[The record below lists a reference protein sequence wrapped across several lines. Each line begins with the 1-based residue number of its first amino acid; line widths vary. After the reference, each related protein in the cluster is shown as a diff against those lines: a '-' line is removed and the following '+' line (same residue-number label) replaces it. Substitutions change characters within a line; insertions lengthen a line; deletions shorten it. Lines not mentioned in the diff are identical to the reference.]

1 MKYHLNFDLS
11 FTRNAYSGNYIAFEG
26 IDGSGKSTQ
35 AELLA
40 EYFRKQGKEVLRTKE
55 PTDGPIGQLIRKV
68 LNKELTIPAISL
80 QYLFCADRAVHL
92 EEVVI
97 PALQAGKVVIS
108 DRSLWSAI
116 AYGIVDQGVPENDKE
131 HLLISQNVMSMYGGF
146 LIPDQTILL
155 DIPFQEAK
163 ERIDERGEKISIY
176 DKSEKLKKI
185 REEYLWLAKK
195 FPEVFTIVQGD
206 HDHSPEEVYQFVL
219 AKMTS

>member
-1 MKYHLNFDLS
+1 MKYHLNFELS